1 MMEPK
6 TAKIIKLLFVVMLT
20 TMMVSYFTISSLFPG
35 GNLLLGGVMSVALFF
50 LCFGS
55 FTFLTLDKAREDG
68 MKYNRTFMALKTI
81 KMFLA
86 LFGAV
91 VFVLVNRELAV
102 PFLIAFAIIYVI
114 YTVFEAIALMKLK

>member
-1 MMEPK
+1 MDPK
-6 TAKIIKLLFVVMLT
+6 TTKIIKLLFVVMMI
-20 TMMVSYFTISSLFPG
+20 TMAVSFMTINHLFPG
-35 GNLLLGGVMSVALFF
+35 STLLMGGVMAVALFF

-68 MKYNRTFMALKTI
+68 MKYNRMFMALKTI

-102 PFLIAFAIIYVI
+102 PFLVAFAIIYVI

>member
-1 MMEPK
+1 MDSK
-6 TAKIIKLLFVVMLT
+6 TSGIIKQLIIVMVV
-20 TMMVSYFTISSLFPG
+20 TMVVAYIAISHLYPG
-35 GNLLLGGVMSVALFF
+35 GTLLLTGAISVAMFFLFF
-50 LCFGS
+50 GT
-55 FTFLTLDKAREDG
+55 FTFLTLSKAREDG

-91 VFVLVNRELAV
+91 IFSLVNRDWAV
-102 PFLIAFAIIYVI
+102 PFLVVFAIIYVI